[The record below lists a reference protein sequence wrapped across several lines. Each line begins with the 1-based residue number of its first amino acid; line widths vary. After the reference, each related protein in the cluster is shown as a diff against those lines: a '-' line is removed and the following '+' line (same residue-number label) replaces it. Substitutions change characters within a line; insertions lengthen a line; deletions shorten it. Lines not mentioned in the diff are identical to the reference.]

1 VKQPGLRSVLLGDDM
16 TTEHQMIRK
25 IMASAAI
32 ALGFCLLAAAPANAE
47 PNPASTDPNPFGTL
61 GCSCR
66 ETAPAG
72 SQALTAEIDRGIQE
86 GRSAMLPGLPPPPSQ
101 PQR

>member
-1 VKQPGLRSVLLGDDM
+1 M
-16 TTEHQMIRK
+16 TTEHPMITK

-32 ALGFCLLAAAPANAE
+32 ALGFWLVGAAPASAE
-47 PNPASTDPNPFGTL
+47 PNPANTNPNPFGTL

-86 GRSAMLPGLPPPPSQ
+86 GRSAMLPGLPPPASQ

>member
-1 VKQPGLRSVLLGDDM
+1 
-16 TTEHQMIRK
+16 
-25 IMASAAI
+25 MASAAI
-32 ALGFCLLAAAPANAE
+32 ALGVGLGAAAPASAE

-72 SQALTAEIDRGIQE
+72 GQALKAEIDRGIQE
-86 GRSAMLPGLPPPPSQ
+86 GRSAILPGLPLPPQPSR
-101 PQR
+101 PQQ

>member
-1 VKQPGLRSVLLGDDM
+1 
-16 TTEHQMIRK
+16 
-25 IMASAAI
+25 MASAAI
-32 ALGFCLLAAAPANAE
+32 ALGFCLVGAAPANAE
-47 PNPASTDPNPFGTL
+47 PASTDPNPFGTL

-86 GRSAMLPGLPPPPSQ
+86 GRSAVLPGLPPPPQPSQ
-101 PQR
+101 PQQ